1 MKATIDSAGRLV
13 VPKVLRE
20 AVGLG
25 EGGKVEITEEDGRLV
40 VTPAPVPKR
49 LERRDGQLVCVPEEP
64 LPPLT
69 ADVVRSM
76 LDATRP

>member
-13 VPKVLRE
+13 VPKALRE

-40 VTPAPVPKR
+40 VTPAPVAKR
-49 LERRDGQLVCVPEEP
+49 LERRAGQLVCVPDEP

-69 ADVVRSM
+69 AEVVRSV